1 MASDNSATIVTL
13 HQPRPKTPAERARA
27 YRLRK
32 KTGTALV
39 VTTTPKP
46 AVTPVTIVT
55 PVTPSR
61 VTQAVTASRR
71 RSVGSMLL
79 TFAAFALFGVGLT
92 MNGWFAHGLGSTSAA
107 GWLFMALGLAADL
120 VALAVPSCAA
130 ALWQARR
137 RGTAAAGW
145 AIWAATFVFIVTS
158 GIGFASTNVADV
170 TLSRASRVTPA
181 VTLAQTSLA
190 DAVTSR
196 DRECKSG
203 TGKFCREREAAVN
216 ERRQALDAA
225 TRAVQQTADPQVEAA
240 AKIVSWVSAGKV
252 QPTGDDFAML
262 RLILLALLPQFGG
275 VLLMV
280 ARPAK

>member
-1 MASDNSATIVTL
+1 MATDNSATIVTL

-46 AVTPVTIVT
+46 PVTIVT